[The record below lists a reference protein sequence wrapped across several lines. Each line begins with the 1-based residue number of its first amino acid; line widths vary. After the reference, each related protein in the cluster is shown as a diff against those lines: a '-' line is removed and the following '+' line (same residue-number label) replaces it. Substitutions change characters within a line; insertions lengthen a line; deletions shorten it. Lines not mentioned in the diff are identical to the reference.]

1 MGKWF
6 VSDEGTKIEVEDR
19 DGEVGRVWIREMSF
33 DESQRRIAKLVK
45 GANMGGLKLGGKNA
59 NRLGNDAAN
68 LNFDLSKVAD
78 IRRETLER
86 AIVDWDFTD
95 DSGKKVPVTPQN
107 IGRLPQFVA
116 NQIYEA
122 VQALDTLPEDEE
134 GEDGEVIPH
143 PTLTASEEA

>member
-1 MGKWF
+1 MGFF
-6 VSDEGTKIEVEDR
+6 VSDEGNKIEVKDR
-19 DGEVGRVWIREMSF
+19 GGATANVWIREMSF
-33 DESQRRIAKLVK
+33 EDSQKRIAKLVK
-45 GANMGGLKLGGKNA
+45 GANMGGLKLAGGKA
-59 NRLGNDAAN
+59 NRMGNDAAN

-95 DSGKKVPVTPQN
+95 AAGDKVPVTKEN
-107 IGRLPQFVA
+107 IGRLSQFVA

-122 VQALDTLPEDEE
+122 IQELDALPEDEE

-143 PTLTASEEA
+143 PTLQASEGE